1 MDDATKEKL
10 QLQTILRSGA
20 LPARL
25 ETASVDVIS
34 PTLGSDFFA
43 GAAYAA
49 ILAGVVV
56 VAIVF
61 IRYRRIKVAL
71 PIAFVSLSE
80 VVILLGMA
88 SAGDYVIWG
97 IVLVVNLA
105 IASIAWMKKQEVDML
120 AWIGALLIPLL
131 GMLSWTIDLP
141 AIAGMI
147 AAIGTGVDQQI
158 IIADESIR
166 GEKEKAVF
174 TMKEKLKRA
183 FFIVFGAA
191 ATVIGAML
199 PLMFLGVGLVKGF
212 AITTIIGVLVGVLV
226 ARPAYARIVEITMKH
241 HHDEQ

>member
-1 MDDATKEKL
+1 
-10 QLQTILRSGA
+10 
-20 LPARL
+20 
-25 ETASVDVIS
+25 
-34 PTLGSDFFA
+34 
-43 GAAYAA
+43 
-49 ILAGVVV
+49 
-56 VAIVF
+56 
-61 IRYRRIKVAL
+61 
-71 PIAFVSLSE
+71 
-80 VVILLGMA
+80 
-88 SAGDYVIWG
+88 VIWG

-226 ARPAYARIVEITMKH
+226 ARPAYARIVEMTMKH